1 MDAWVPIVVAA
12 ITLGGPLLGYLAATR
27 KASGRV
33 RASDATSLWAEAG
46 DIRRECAKRVEFLE
60 ARNAELE
67 DDKLNL
73 MAEVYRLQRARFGDG
88 HA

>member
-1 MDAWVPIVVAA
+1 MDAWVPIVVAVVA
-12 ITLGGPLLGYLAATR
+12 LGGPILGYLASTR

-33 RASDATSLWAEAG
+33 RASDASELWAEAG
-46 DIRRECAKRVEFLE
+46 DIRRECAKRVEVLE

-67 DDKLNL
+67 DDKMTLQ
-73 MAEVYRLQRARFGDG
+73 MEVWRLQRSQFGDG